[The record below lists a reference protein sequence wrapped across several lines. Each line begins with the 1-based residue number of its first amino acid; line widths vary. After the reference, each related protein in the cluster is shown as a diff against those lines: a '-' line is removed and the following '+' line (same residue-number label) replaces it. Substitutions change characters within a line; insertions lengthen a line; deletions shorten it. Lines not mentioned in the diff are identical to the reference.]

1 MEQFGKTLVCKH
13 CTAIGMEMGTLV
25 LPGEF
30 NTTRVGQSKRLPGR
44 PRRLACDGDGE
55 DDGDF

>member
-1 MEQFGKTLVCKH
+1 M
-13 CTAIGMEMGTLV
+13 

-30 NTTRVGQSKRLPGR
+30 NMTLVGQSKRLPGR
-44 PRRLACDGDGE
+44 PRRPACDGDGE